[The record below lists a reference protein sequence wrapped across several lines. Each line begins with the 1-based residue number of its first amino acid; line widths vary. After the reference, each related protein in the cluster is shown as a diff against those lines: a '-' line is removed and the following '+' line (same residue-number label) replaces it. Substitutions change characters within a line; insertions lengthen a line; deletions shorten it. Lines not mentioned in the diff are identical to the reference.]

1 MISQILSAI
10 GNELVESPLR
20 IIAEVSQF
28 LILFAIIWVVAIGFG
43 KRRGFVANMLSERRQ
58 QVRAQLDEAQGAE
71 ARLSD
76 ATSAAA
82 AREAAA
88 AKEAERLLA
97 EARSTAA
104 ESSVRVHAETDAE
117 AERIVERARTALANE
132 RTQMQADLSEQL
144 VDLVSQATRSIMNEK
159 LTVAEQRARIEEA
172 ITAGVAAA
180 AQPADSGRQRVRARP
195 PRAAV
200 STKAD

>member
-10 GNELVESPLR
+10 GNELVESPVR

-43 KRRGFVANMLSERRQ
+43 KRRGFVANMLSERKQ

-71 ARLSD
+71 AHLLD

-88 AKEAERLLA
+88 AKEAERLVA
-97 EARSTAA
+97 EARAA
-104 ESSVRVHAETDAE
+104 AGDSSDRVHAETDAE

-159 LTVAEQRARIEEA
+159 LTVAEQRARIEDA
-172 ITAGVAAA
+172 ITEGVAA
-180 AQPADSGRQRVRARP
+180 AQPADSRRQRVRARP